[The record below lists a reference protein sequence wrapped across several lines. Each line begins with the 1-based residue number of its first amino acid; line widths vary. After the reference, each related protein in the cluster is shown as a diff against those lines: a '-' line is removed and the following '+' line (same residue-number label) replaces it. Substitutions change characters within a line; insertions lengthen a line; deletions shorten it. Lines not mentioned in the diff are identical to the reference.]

1 MCYSRSMGRFFRP
14 NQLSIALFILFLVF
28 LITPL
33 AVPSHFGFSMG
44 FFGESQKYHAVLNR
58 GFGHVFML
66 WDDVAFF
73 SAFGPWLFS
82 GLWSLTGSFDL
93 GTRSGVLGILLMLIG
108 PFLYYILSCRISY
121 LVKSDRTRQWII
133 SGVSTLVIV
142 LPLSFY
148 SYSRTVAREISY
160 LGTIENC
167 TIRCVFPAQQQLEPS
182 IDTCRAQCNAK
193 QWPSNDQRISCWN
206 HCGDPL
212 EAARAQCE
220 NSCKSTP
227 Q

>member
-1 MCYSRSMGRFFRP
+1 MGRFFRP
-14 NQLSIALFILFLVF
+14 NQLSIALFILFLVL

-33 AVPSHFGFSMG
+33 AIPRHFGFSIG
-44 FFGESQKYHAVLNR
+44 FFSESQKYNEVFNR

-66 WDDVAFF
+66 WDNVAFLSIF
-73 SAFGPWLFS
+73 
-82 GLWSLTGSFDL
+82 GLWFLSGPSLFTNSVGP
-93 GTRSGVLGILLMLIG
+93 GTVALMLIG
-108 PFLYYILSCRISY
+108 PFLYYVLSCRISY
-121 LVKSDRTRQWII
+121 LVKSDLSKQWVI
-133 SGVSTLVIV
+133 SGVSILVIV

-148 SYSRTVAREISY
+148 AYSRTVTREVNY
-160 LGTIENC
+160 LGIIENC
-167 TIRCVFPAQQQLEPS
+167 TFRCVFPAQQQLERS
-182 IDTCRAQCNAK
+182 IDTCRTQCNTK

-220 NSCKSTP
+220 NTCKSSR